1 MKAILFFSF
10 FGLLAITTKAS
21 VEIDFGAFEMP
32 IEVRVATE
40 NILKDRCPSLFNNKY
55 VTSMPPVEVREV
67 NVKRIENDQYQYS
80 LTFLDEDYYLV
91 DEPFWAI
98 SVDIGYD
105 KSRQTVLDSKLSV
118 SGHESKNKI
127 CK

>member
-1 MKAILFFSF
+1 
-10 FGLLAITTKAS
+10 
-21 VEIDFGAFEMP
+21 
-32 IEVRVATE
+32 
-40 NILKDRCPSLFNNKY
+40 
-55 VTSMPPVEVREV
+55 MPPVEVREV